1 MLNWTKLFN
10 FILPPDA
17 LQDFSQGELVVV
29 GKNATAGIFATYPS
43 KHLSPVNGLFD
54 QVTLT

>member
-1 MLNWTKLFN
+1 MSDWTKMLNYL
-10 FILPPDA
+10 LPPDA

-43 KHLSPVNGLFD
+43 KHLSPVNGFFD
-54 QVTLT
+54 QVTPT